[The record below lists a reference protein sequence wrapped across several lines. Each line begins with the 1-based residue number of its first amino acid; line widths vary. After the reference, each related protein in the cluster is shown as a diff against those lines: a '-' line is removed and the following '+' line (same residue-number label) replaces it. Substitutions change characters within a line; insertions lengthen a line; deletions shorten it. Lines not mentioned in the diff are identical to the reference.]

1 MRIGK
6 ALTFVSVALLVAL
19 PGIAFATRLP
29 EGTDVRLRMAEKL
42 TSATATE
49 GQRFDLVLDEDVQIA
64 GVVVVPRGAKAVGT
78 VVSVHKRGHMGK
90 AGDLNIQINYLVV
103 GEQRV
108 PLRASNGR
116 EGDGRVGSTVVL
128 TVLFGPL
135 GLLKRGKDVEIN
147 PGTVLTAQIDQTT
160 ELNISYPSPST
171 PSSSGMAADSATSA
185 YANESGPAA
194 KSEFAKLGCSES
206 FSLVSSSGGRSIFE
220 AQCSSGKRQ
229 LLECHG
235 AACSPLN

>member
-1 MRIGK
+1 MRISK
-6 ALTFVSVALLVAL
+6 ILASVCSALLVAL
-19 PGIAFATRLP
+19 PGLASAAKLP

-42 TSATATE
+42 SSATATE
-49 GQRFDLVLDEDVQIA
+49 GQRFDLVLDEDVQVGGI
-64 GVVVVPRGAKAVGT
+64 VVVPRGAKAVGT
-78 VVSVHKRGHMGK
+78 VVSTHKRGHMGK

-128 TVLFGPL
+128 SVVFGPL

-160 ELNISYPSPST
+160 ELNVPYPGLMT
-171 PSSSGMAADSATSA
+171 QSSGANGGDSAAAA

-194 KSEFAKLGCSES
+194 RTEFVKLGCAES
-206 FSLVSSSGGRSIFE
+206 FSLVSSSAGRSIFE